1 MHKALVAFALV
12 LALSVSAVVSHAQSP
27 RPVPSLSLRGGGA
40 MVAAAD
46 GCGRTIA
53 CGGSVSDGAGFCAA
67 IVEGGKLFMWGDG
80 SSGALGAADGSTEQ
94 QSTPALVA
102 GLCFET
108 VASVACGGKHCA
120 AITNDGKVYTWGTG
134 FCGQLGHGNGESK
147 AAPTLVEGLAG
158 VAVKEVSCGET
169 HNVALSA
176 DGSVYVWGLD
186 VEGQLGLGPS
196 GHRAAPA
203 QVGGPLAEQK
213 ATAVSCSIGPGG
225 PGHSAAIT
233 SDGNLY
239 TWGMGRDGQLGHGDT
254 EPRLEP
260 ILVSALAD
268 KTVVAVS
275 CGATHTAA
283 LTDEGRV
290 YTWGGGVSGQLGH
303 GDKLQQLEP
312 TLVGGVLEHKKV
324 VAVSCGG
331 FHTMVLLKDGSVF
344 SWGEG
349 LNGQVSSPRALL
361 LAPAPPSKCQVR
373 ETSARCRR
381 QHNTHTHPALSPFLH
396 KTKCFVLCTCCA
408 SGLSRSHLGPSRR
421 VSKSSRG
428 ISESPVIISGH
439 LRDGTR

>member
-1 MHKALVAFALV
+1 
-12 LALSVSAVVSHAQSP
+12 
-27 RPVPSLSLRGGGA
+27 

-46 GCGRTIA
+46 GCGRTSFPVVA
-53 CGGSVSDGAGFCAA
+53 CGGSVSDGSGFSATV
-67 IVEGGKLFMWGDG
+67 VEGGKVFMWGEG
-80 SSGALGAADGSTEQ
+80 GSGALGAADGSTEQ

-102 GLCFET
+102 GLGCET

-120 AITNDGKVYTWGTG
+120 AVTHDGKVYTWGTG

-186 VEGQLGLGPS
+186 VEGQLGLGAS

-203 QVGGPLAEQK
+203 KVGGPLAEQK

-233 SDGNLY
+233 SGGNLY

-260 ILVSALAD
+260 TLVSALAD
-268 KTVVAVS
+268 KKVVAVS

-303 GDKLQQLEP
+303 GDKQQQLEP
-312 TLVGGVLEHKKV
+312 KLVGGVLEHKKV

-331 FHTMVLLKDGSVF
+331 FHTMGLLKDGSVF

-349 LNGQVSSPRALL
+349 LNGQVSRT
-361 LAPAPPSKCQVR
+361 PPSDSTC
-373 ETSARCRR
+373 TAHS
-381 QHNTHTHPALSPFLH
+381 NLSCEAAAITLVVCVCH
-396 KTKCFVLCTCCA
+396 AAVGT
-408 SGLSRSHLGPSRR
+408 SRSSLSLGAHLSLWMR
-421 VSKSSRG
+421 VTC
-428 ISESPVIISGH
+428 V
-439 LRDGTR
+439 

>member
-1 MHKALVAFALV
+1 MHKALVASTLV

-27 RPVPSLSLRGGGA
+27 AGPAPSLSLRGGGA

-46 GCGRTIA
+46 GFGRTIA

-67 IVEGGKLFMWGDG
+67 IVEGGKLFMWGEG
-80 SSGALGAADGSTEQ
+80 GSGALGAADGSTEQ
-94 QSTPALVA
+94 QSTPALVT
-102 GLCFET
+102 GLGFET

-120 AITNDGKVYTWGTG
+120 AITDCGKVYTWGTG

-158 VAVKEVSCGET
+158 VAMKEVSCGET

-225 PGHSAAIT
+225 PGHSAAIA

-260 ILVSALAD
+260 TLVSALAD

-312 TLVGGVLEHKKV
+312 TLVAGVLEHKKV

-349 LNGQVSSPRALL
+349 LNGQVPFPPALL
-361 LAPAPPSKCQVR
+361 LPHRPPPPECQER
-373 ETSARCRR
+373 ETSARCRQQR
-381 QHNTHTHPALSPFLH
+381 DTHMHQALSPFLP
-396 KTKCFVLCTCCA
+396 KTKCFALCTCCA
-408 SGLSRSHLGPSRR
+408 DTA
-421 VSKSSRG
+421 RG
-428 ISESPVIISGH
+428 TARAQAQQLV
-439 LRDGTR
+439 L